1 MKDVFLSVCMSVC
14 VCALLYF
21 FLLKVNVFIA
31 CLYIPVF
38 VLSLDI
44 QLLRE
49 NVVMALSCLS
59 LPHSS
64 VYANPAPEFTTKYVV
79 ISVGGVEWFE
89 VGCSC

>member
-1 MKDVFLSVCMSVC
+1 MSVCLSVCLSVC

-21 FLLKVNVFIA
+21 FGLKVNVFIT

-49 NVVMALSCLS
+49 NLVMALSCLT
-59 LPHSS
+59 LPHIS
-64 VYANPAPEFTTKYVV
+64 VYAKPPPEFTTKFVV
-79 ISVGGVEWFE
+79 ISVGGAEWFE